1 MKNELKTPNITPSKA
16 VGEWKIGDK
25 DYFISFALTHKP
37 NWFRRVMANLFF
49 GLKWIDYKTQ
59 AEEPKPT
66 KGVSIGKTIEV
77 APNRRIR

>member
-1 MKNELKTPNITPSKA
+1 MKTHTAPLIKPI
-16 VGEWKIGDK
+16 GEWKIGDK

-49 GLKWIDYKTQ
+49 GLKWIDYTKPNS
-59 AEEPKPT
+59 ESGPT

-77 APNRRIR
+77 APNRRTRPIE